1 MSTLL
6 SRAAPGT
13 FALATLLFS
22 SVAQAASYA
31 EVQTAPKWTWTK
43 GATTRWHYE
52 TDLYTPRG
60 FGIAAVNNKS
70 GQVGSMH
77 IVVDAD
83 CTTAAPDGKS
93 SVIDC
98 TFAYVGLSGTPLA
111 EHPTEKDAQD
121 IKDIFTEWN
130 AALSAGSVEIIQSP
144 DGRIKGFDLRGMKR
158 ENARAGEI
166 IELQRILLQRAM
178 CLWDLPLSTKLDD
191 YKRGWSS
198 GVTSTVMQL
207 PTTSGTA
214 GAYTLQY
221 TTAPV
226 ADGLL
231 PISTSGRGMLEYGTA
246 ADASS
251 GSRIVNTSLNSQ
263 AVFDLAQGLMVWRG
277 LSLDGRLTA
286 GSSLAGTDVEFY
298 QASAVQKVDTFLPNG
313 GSPLSLMASRAPKRD
328 IPPAELSSGIALV
341 PFATLGMEPLFIPAM
356 PLAGKQLG
364 LPTTVVSARLEV
376 AEDGSVTAVRA
387 YKGYEA
393 LIDACEAAL
402 KGARFARMGKAYAV
416 DVDVEFRKEE
426 ESK

>member
-1 MSTLL
+1 MSSLIF
-6 SRAAPGT
+6 RAFPG
-13 FALATLLFS
+13 ALAALLVS
-22 SVAQAASYA
+22 GAAHAASSA
-31 EVQTAPKWTWTK
+31 ELQAAPKWAWTQ
-43 GATTRWHYE
+43 GGNTRWHYE

-60 FGIAAVNNKS
+60 FGVAAVNNKS
-70 GQVGSMH
+70 GQVGRLH
-77 IVVDAD
+77 IVIDAD
-83 CTTAAPDGKS
+83 CTTAPPDGKS

-98 TFAYVGLSGTPLA
+98 TFAYVNLSGTPLA
-111 EHPTEKDAQD
+111 ENPTAKDAQD
-121 IKDIFTEWN
+121 IKDIFVEWS
-130 AALSAGSVEIIQSP
+130 AALSAGTVEIIQTP

-207 PTTSGTA
+207 PTTTGTA

-221 TTAPV
+221 TTAPIS
-226 ADGLL
+226 DGLL
-231 PISTSGRGMLEYGTA
+231 PISTSGRGMLEYGSA
-246 ADASS
+246 ADATS
-251 GSRIVNTSLNSQ
+251 GSRIVNTTLNSQ
-263 AVFDLAQGLMVWRG
+263 SVFDLTQGLMVWRG
-277 LSLDGRLTA
+277 ISLDGRLTA

-313 GSPLSLMASRAPKRD
+313 GTPLSLMASRSPKRD
-328 IPPAELSSGIALV
+328 IPPPELSSGVALI

-376 AEDGSVTAVRA
+376 AEDGSVTSVRA

-393 LIDACEAAL
+393 LTEACEAAL

-426 ESK
+426 ESQ

>member
-1 MSTLL
+1 MSSLL
-6 SRAAPGT
+6 SRVFPG
-13 FALATLLFS
+13 ALALVALLTS
-22 SVAQAASYA
+22 SAAHAASSGDLA
-31 EVQTAPKWTWTK
+31 VAPKWAWTK
-43 GATTRWHYE
+43 GGKTLWHYE

-60 FGIAAVNNKS
+60 FSVAAVNNKS
-70 GQVGSMH
+70 GQVGRMH

-93 SVIDC
+93 AVIDC
-98 TFAYVGLSGTPLA
+98 TFAYVGLTGTPLA

-121 IKDIFTEWN
+121 IKDIFAEWST
-130 AALSAGSVEIIQSP
+130 AISAGSVEIIQST

-158 ENARAGEI
+158 ENARAGKI

-191 YKRGWSS
+191 YKRGWTN
-198 GVTSTVMQL
+198 GTTSTVMQL
-207 PTTSGTA
+207 PTTTGTA

-221 TTAPV
+221 KAAPV

-251 GSRIVNTSLNSQ
+251 GSRIVNTTLNSQ

-277 LSLDGRLTA
+277 VSLDGRLTA

-298 QASAVQKVDTFLPNG
+298 QASAVQKVDAFLPNG

-328 IPPAELSSGIALV
+328 VPPAELSSGIALV
-341 PFATLGMEPLFIPAM
+341 PFASLGMEPLFIPAM

-364 LPTTVVSARLEV
+364 LPTTVVSARIEV
-376 AEDGSVTAVRA
+376 AEDGSVTAVKA
-387 YKGYEA
+387 FKGYEA